1 MKKQYICMI
10 GIALTAI
17 NLYAQNRPSITI
29 VNNTGYTVYYLYIS
43 QSTAT
48 EWEEDILGDAVIS
61 NGDSI
66 NVRLAEPLTTA
77 NRYDIKLVD
86 IDGDSYT
93 KWNVLIHEKSRII
106 FSLDDIDTEDFEL
119 TARMPSVTI
128 VNNTGYTVY
137 YLYISQSTATEWEED
152 ILGDAVISNGDS
164 INVRLAEPLTT
175 ANRYDI
181 KLTDEDGDTYTKW
194 NLLIQEDAQIVF
206 TLDDI
211 DG

>member
-66 NVRLAEPLTTA
+66 NVRLAEP
-77 NRYDIKLVD
+77 
-86 IDGDSYT
+86 
-93 KWNVLIHEKSRII
+93 
-106 FSLDDIDTEDFEL
+106 
-119 TARMPSVTI
+119 
-128 VNNTGYTVY
+128 
-137 YLYISQSTATEWEED
+137 
-152 ILGDAVISNGDS
+152 
-164 INVRLAEPLTT
+164 
-175 ANRYDI
+175 
-181 KLTDEDGDTYTKW
+181 
-194 NLLIQEDAQIVF
+194 
-206 TLDDI
+206 
-211 DG
+211 